1 MRAVRIAIRA
11 PIRVGARRGLP
22 VAVRTVDLSRRRR
35 GGCASR
41 AVVAGA
47 CPPATANA
55 EAVRDCGS
63 VRAVTPFYVCGIALA
78 VWALVVTFIGV
89 TRDGFPESSGAE
101 RMVGLVSVVLVVAAI
116 ATAIYGAAN
125 EEHGEEGEEGEE
137 AALVLPI

>member
-11 PIRVGARRGLP
+11 PIRGDARRGHR
-22 VAVRTVDLSRRRR
+22 VAVRTAGPSRRRR
-35 GGCASR
+35 GGCASG
-41 AVVAGA
+41 AVGDA
-47 CPPATANA
+47 CPPATASA

-89 TRDGFPESSGAE
+89 TRDGFPASSGAE